1 MNFVSKLCFQVHIF
15 NRFFQTVLL
24 EDIAEKHVALEKE
37 DLDAPVPRSLL
48 PSAQLENMHEMCGN
62 PIMSP
67 GHERRIWGGGPI
79 TNQQWPWLGKIH

>member
-1 MNFVSKLCFQVHIF
+1 MFSSEFCFQVHIF

-62 PIMSP
+62 PITSP

-79 TNQQWPWLGKIH
+79 TNQQWPWLGKIY

>member
-1 MNFVSKLCFQVHIF
+1 VFSSEFCFQVHIF

-37 DLDAPVPRSLL
+37 NLDAPVPRSLL

-62 PIMSP
+62 PITSP

-79 TNQQWPWLGKIH
+79 TNQQWPWLGKIY

>member
-1 MNFVSKLCFQVHIF
+1 MLTIF
-15 NRFFQTVLL
+15 SLLFQTVLL
-24 EDIAEKHVALEKE
+24 EDIAQKNIVLEKE

-48 PSAQLENMHEMCGN
+48 PTAHLENMHEMCGN